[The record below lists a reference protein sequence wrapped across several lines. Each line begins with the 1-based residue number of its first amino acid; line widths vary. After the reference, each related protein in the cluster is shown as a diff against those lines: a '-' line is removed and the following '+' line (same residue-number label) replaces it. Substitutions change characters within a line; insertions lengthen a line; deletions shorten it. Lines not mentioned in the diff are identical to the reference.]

1 MRWLIA
7 VGLLWIS
14 SPLVWG
20 SATVEVAP
28 GKSIQEA
35 IDAAPPGAVIQLPE
49 GTWRENLVIDKNL
62 VIRGQG
68 AENTTIVAAQVGHPV
83 ITVSPTQT
91 ASVTLEGLKITG
103 GTGDCADPSLG
114 TCAHGILVLGDAQ
127 LTLISC
133 QVVDNV
139 TCGLFAA
146 GSCRITIMD
155 TTFSGNQTGL
165 WAHSQARVKLQ
176 KTTLSGNTYGLIGTG
191 QAVLTVE
198 ESTISDSD
206 RDGILVADG
215 VRLYLWNSRVTGN
228 GRVGVCLDIPGCYR
242 TNRTFSGLVRG
253 AGNTVPRSDEDAA
266 NGLAPFCPQEL
277 GFLRSELGGIFP
289 AQDPAALSSRLG
301 LSLPPLGSPE
311 APVSM
316 LEFSDFSCPYCA
328 RFALETLPQLRE
340 EYIDPGRVA
349 LYCLPFPVHGEAA
362 KLEAQAA
369 FCAAAQGL
377 YWEFQEAAFAYA
389 KENGYPELGAEDLA
403 QILGS
408 VGGDPEGLLAC
419 LSDGA
424 YAGVVEEVIDIAHEL
439 GVRGTPTFFVGEL
452 AVPGAYP
459 YQVFRGILDWVLG
472 QK

>member
-1 MRWLIA
+1 MRWLI
-7 VGLLWIS
+7 VFGLLWLFGLFALGDQIA
-14 SPLVWG
+14 VG
-20 SATVEVAP
+20 P
-28 GKSIQEA
+28 GESIQEA
-35 IDAAPPGAVIQLPE
+35 IAAAPPGTVIQLPE

-68 AENTTIVAAQVGHPV
+68 AENTTIVAAQVGRPV
-83 ITVSPTQT
+83 ITVAPAQT
-91 ASVTLEGLKITG
+91 ASVTLEGLKIAG
-103 GTGDCADPSLG
+103 GTGDCAAPSLG
-114 TCAHGILVLGDAQ
+114 ICPHGILVLGDVR

-146 GSCRITIMD
+146 GSCRITIID

-165 WAHSQARVKLQ
+165 WAHSRARVKLQ

-242 TNRTFSGLVRG
+242 TSRTFSGLVRG

-289 AQDPAALSSRLG
+289 APAPATLSSRLG
-301 LSLPPLGSPE
+301 LCLSPLGSPE
-311 APVSM
+311 APVAM

-349 LYCLPFPVHGEAA
+349 LYFLPFPVHGEAA

-369 FCAAAQGL
+369 FCAASQGL
-377 YWEFQEAAFAYA
+377 FWEFQEAAFSYA
-389 KENGYPELGAEDLA
+389 KENGYPELGAEALA

-408 VGGDPEGLLAC
+408 VGGDPEELLAC
-419 LSDGA
+419 LASGT
-424 YAGVVEEVIDIAHEL
+424 YAEAVEEVIEIAHEL
-439 GVRGTPTFFVGEL
+439 GVRGTPTFFVEGL
-452 AVPGAYP
+452 AIPGAYP